1 MRREKNEWPVLEAIL
16 GTSEVG
22 TDFLFANIFGAG
34 GDVFSDIP
42 IVGTLVQGLKA
53 VNSIRDRALAAKL
66 ERFLEPFAEE
76 SKKNRDRFKKRL
88 MQDEA
93 ETRRVGETLFLVV
106 DNCTDLD
113 KAEILGYLFVAFL
126 NGQMSSS
133 ELRRMAQ
140 AVDMCFADDLA
151 ELISSDGRVA
161 GSKNIWIKSLVA
173 SGLAEPVGGK
183 TWDNAGDI
191 YYSLTELG
199 RELRSA
205 YLSVKTTC

>member
-1 MRREKNEWPVLEAIL
+1 MRREKKEWPVLEAIL

-22 TDFLFANIFGAG
+22 TDFLVANIFGAG

-53 VNSIRDRALAAKL
+53 GNSIRDRALAAKL
-66 ERFLEPFAEE
+66 ERFLEPFTEE
-76 SKKNRDRFKKRL
+76 SVKNRDRFKKRL

-106 DNCTDLD
+106 DNFTDLD

-161 GSKNIWIKSLVA
+161 GSKDIWIKSLVA